1 MKRRITEEWVIFCL
15 AVQFLT
21 RLPVGRGVEWSPER
35 MAATPRWYGAVGMLV
50 GAISALVFWLAALA
64 LPPVVAVLL
73 AVVAGVMATGALHE
87 DGFADCCDGLG
98 GAADRDRVL
107 EIMRDSRV
115 GTYGVLGLGLLM
127 TVKVAALTALP
138 ATVVPLALV
147 AGHAL
152 SRASMVVA
160 IATSAYIRAEGT
172 GKSVSASR
180 RDVWIA
186 SGTGI
191 VAALPLMLV
200 ADESVIALGLVG
212 TALGHM
218 LMRYTYERRLG
229 GHTGD
234 CLGAVQQS
242 SETGCYLFLAVAL
255 A

>member
-98 GAADRDRVL
+98 GAGDRDRVL
-107 EIMRDSRV
+107 EIMRDPRV

-127 TVKVAALTALP
+127 AVKVAALTALP
-138 ATVVPLALV
+138 ATVVPLALF

-160 IATSAYIRAEGT
+160 IATSAYIRAEGA

-242 SETGCYLFLAVAL
+242 SETGCYLFLVVAL